1 MALHSELTATGLP
14 IDIRPADPGVDAID
28 DVEPGI
34 VVEPRSVEGV
44 AAALQ
49 WASAHRLA
57 TVIRGAG
64 TKRGWGRVPPRV
76 DVLIGTRHLDR
87 VLVHRAGDLTVSV
100 EAGITLGAL
109 NRMLSSHGQCL
120 PLDPPSGDRATIG
133 GLLATNDSG
142 PLRHRFGTPRDL
154 VIGIQL
160 ATTDGRL
167 TKAGGQVVKNVAG
180 YDLSKLMSG
189 SFGSLAAI
197 TGATFKLAPL
207 PGASTTLQADGIDSD
222 AIVRM
227 ARAVGDS
234 QLEQAAFDF
243 HALRGVERAP
253 ASTICLVRIWSSAA
267 AIDQQVEAT
276 RAILASAGA
285 NVTVLAGAA
294 DAGRWQ
300 RHAEALWQGE
310 DAIVRVSW
318 LPADLASVLA
328 LLEPLAAEGAVEMA
342 ARIGVGAGL
351 IRIAG
356 HASRQAAAIE
366 QLRSSTAVRHVVVVR
381 AGPEVK
387 SRVDVWGPQP
397 NARLLQSIKAALDPA
412 GILGA
417 GRGPI

>member
-1 MALHSELTATGLP
+1 M
-14 IDIRPADPGVDAID
+14 DIRPADPGVDAMD

-34 VVEPRSVEGV
+34 VVEPRSVEGM
-44 AAALQ
+44 AAALK
-49 WASAHRLA
+49 WASANGLA
-57 TVIRGAG
+57 TVVRGAG
-64 TKRGWGRVPPRV
+64 TKRDWGRVPPRV
-76 DVLIGTRHLDR
+76 DVLLGTRHLNR

-100 EAGITLGAL
+100 EAGITLDAL

-120 PLDPPSGDRATIG
+120 PLDPPFGDRATIG
-133 GLLATNDSG
+133 GLVATNDSG

-160 ATTDGRL
+160 ATTDGRI

-207 PGASTTLQADGIDSD
+207 PGASTTLQADGIDS
-222 AIVRM
+222 ATIVRM
-227 ARAVGDS
+227 AAAVGDS
-234 QLEQAAFDF
+234 QLEQVAFDL
-243 HALRGVERAP
+243 HALRGVERGQ
-253 ASTICLVRIWSSAA
+253 ASTTCLVRIWSPAG
-267 AIDQQVEAT
+267 AIDRQVEAT
-276 RAILASAGA
+276 RALLASAGA
-285 NVTVLAGAA
+285 NTAVLAGDA

-300 RHAEALWQGE
+300 QHAQVLWPGE
-310 DAIVRVSW
+310 GAVVRVSW

-328 LLEPLAAEGAVEMA
+328 LLESLAAGGAVEMA
-342 ARIGVGAGL
+342 GRIGVGAGL

-356 HASRQAAAIE
+356 HPSRQAAAIQ
-366 QLRSSTAVRHVVVVR
+366 QLRSSTPVRHVVVVR

-387 SRVDVWGPQP
+387 AHVDVWGPQP

-417 GRGPI
+417 GRGPL